1 MRRIRRALLGGELEQ
16 EVLESAERAGFVR
29 IDDPLRQYS
38 SFVLRLLAATVI
50 ATAGVAA
57 DSATTIIGAMLVA
70 PLMSP
75 MLGTALAVA
84 TGRPR
89 ETARTFLLT
98 VLGMVGVVVVSIGV
112 TAIIPVDVD
121 MSTNTQVLARIS
133 PRLVDL
139 IIALASGFIAALAS
153 IRRDIPDAV
162 PGVAIS
168 AALRGWSGLV

>member
-1 MRRIRRALLGGELEQ
+1 MNRIRQVLLGGELDP
-16 EVLESAERAGFVR
+16 EVLEQAERSTFVR
-29 IDDPLRQYS
+29 IDEPLRQYS
-38 SFVLRLLAATVI
+38 SFFMRLVVAAII

-84 TGRPR
+84 IGRPAKALR
-89 ETARTFLLT
+89 AFALTA
-98 VLGMVGVVVVSIGV
+98 LGMGIAVVVAVGV

-121 MSTNTQVLARIS
+121 MSTNTQVLARTS

-139 IIALASGFIAALAS
+139 IIALASGF
-153 IRRDIPDAV
+153 
-162 PGVAIS
+162 VA
-168 AALRGWSGLV
+168 